1 MANRFVFLKSMAI
14 NLLSSSETSGSH
26 GLKPNQSDKDPKSPS
41 VISLSIS
48 AQTLFFPQN
57 E

>member
-14 NLLSSSETSGSH
+14 NLPPSSEMSGSH
-26 GLKPNQSDKDPKSPS
+26 RLKPNLPDLDPKSPS
-41 VISLSIS
+41 VLSLSIS
-48 AQTLFFPQN
+48 VQTLFLPWN